1 VLFSSK
7 QLLHLKGL
15 INFNQIGVWMGVPIC
30 LYHGQQNMLSTLRFQ
45 KKTSV
50 MMTIVWMLNELN
62 DVFVYRA
69 VREYNRFYVIHGQ
82 NSRGLRSI

>member
-1 VLFSSK
+1 
-7 QLLHLKGL
+7 
-15 INFNQIGVWMGVPIC
+15 MGVPIC
-30 LYHGQQNMLSTLRFQ
+30 LYHGQQNMLSTIHTALS
-45 KKTSV
+45 KTSV
-50 MMTIVWMLNELN
+50 MMTIVWMLSELN